1 MRNSDHT
8 EHFCVLL
15 EIIFFNLTTFKEI
28 EGCQQKQLSPPSQYP
43 LNIEGIKL
51 NFSQVLLQGSSCSL
65 AGLAC
70 YFKRDHPY
78 STCSLL
84 KNETKGR
91 QDASQKQQSL
101 LSLQLLNRY

>member
-43 LNIEGIKL
+43 LNIEVK
-51 NFSQVLLQGSSCSL
+51 
-65 AGLAC
+65 
-70 YFKRDHPY
+70 
-78 STCSLL
+78 
-84 KNETKGR
+84 
-91 QDASQKQQSL
+91 
-101 LSLQLLNRY
+101 